1 MTHQSDTS
9 SFHDRAYNNG
19 FATRLWRES
28 ETGAAWPPD
37 RQAEAIAARL
47 PDDRARSATDDPI
60 EPLGLG
66 EPAYLRRGARLG
78 QGEIYVLRDAVVS
91 LSIEMDCHVA
101 LARVGDMAGL
111 HQLLLPTHPQLV
123 ATVVRQGHAMLIQR
137 ERLRRA
143 MRTNEAL
150 YLRLLGYAFQTNA
163 AYLSEAVSSTA
174 LTVEQRVARWLVRYA
189 MASHE
194 AGIEITHQELAALL
208 SVRRAGVTNALHI
221 LEGDDLLR
229 SRRGL
234 VKFLDLDRLAAFACL
249 SGGDFR
255 RSAKAVHN

>member
-9 SFHDRAYNNG
+9 SFHDRAHNDG
-19 FATRLWRES
+19 FATRLWRAS
-28 ETGAAWPPD
+28 ERAAAWSPD
-37 RQAEAIAARL
+37 LEAEAIAAW
-47 PDDRARSATDDPI
+47 PPADAARSATDDPI
-60 EPLGLG
+60 EPLALG
-66 EPAYLRRGARLG
+66 ELVYLQRGARLG
-78 QGEIYVLRDAVVS
+78 QSEIYVLRDAVVS

-101 LARVGDMAGL
+101 LARDGDMAGL
-111 HQLLLPTHPQLV
+111 HQLLLPTHPKLV
-123 ATVVRQGHAMLIQR
+123 ATVVRQGHAMLIQQ

-150 YLRLLGYAFQTNA
+150 YLRLLEYAFRTNA

-189 MASHE
+189 IASHE

-208 SVRRAGVTNALHI
+208 TVRRAGVTNALHI

-229 SRRGL
+229 SRRCL
-234 VKFLDLDRLAAFACL
+234 VEFLNLDRLAAFACL
-249 SGGDFR
+249 RSGDL
-255 RSAKAVHN
+255 RSSAGAVHN